1 MWKQTNKQKQD
12 AHDWQYD
19 WNKNVQPT
27 GTVLDKIQAELAETR
42 RREDELKRSRLI
54 DSETD
59 SDDDDHIFV
68 YRRQQLSRSQPDLT
82 KVNILILQTS
92 NLSINQ
98 IKLSSI
104 KYPDKLKEAKLTL
117 MNYINQ
123 PVGKLITFW
132 ICDKQ
137 SQRFFQRG
145 QRRPLNTAQN
155 QTRHPKKRWLHI
167 FTGGQLVTTWPH
179 NNSASHR

>member
-1 MWKQTNKQKQD
+1 MIEIKTCSQ
-12 AHDWQYD
+12 
-19 WNKNVQPT
+19 
-27 GTVLDKIQAELAETR
+27 
-42 RREDELKRSRLI
+42 REPCWTRSRRSWPRRGGGRMSSSGPGWLTSSLQCYIWKPVKLI
-54 DSETD
+54 PMMMITFFSAGDS
-59 SDDDDHIFV
+59 SYLDHSPTWPRWTFLF
-68 YRRQQLSRSQPDLT
+68 YRHQSW
-82 KVNILILQTS
+82 V
-92 NLSINQ
+92 LSINQ
-98 IKLSSI
+98 TKPSSI

-167 FTGGQLVTTWPH
+167 FTGGQLVTSWPH

>member
-1 MWKQTNKQKQD
+1 M
-12 AHDWQYD
+12 
-19 WNKNVQPT
+19 QPT

-54 DSETD
+54 DIITAMLYMKASETD
-59 SDDDDHIFV
+59 SDDHIFLC
-68 YRRQQLSRSQPDLT
+68 RRQQLSRSQPDLT

-123 PVGKLITFW
+123 PVGKLITF
-132 ICDKQ
+132 
-137 SQRFFQRG
+137 
-145 QRRPLNTAQN
+145 
-155 QTRHPKKRWLHI
+155 
-167 FTGGQLVTTWPH
+167 
-179 NNSASHR
+179 